1 MNSNEALASLQLL
14 VLVAKANGVISE
26 EERAGIQDALEGSSL
41 PGNHTVDSLLAENQ
55 TLDSVLAVLQS
66 EEAKHQSFSAAYLL
80 AHADGD
86 CSPEEKVL
94 LEDLQKR
101 WNISSSELAD
111 LHNAVMISQGTMAA
125 SVGAPSQAIRST
137 DSQDIIKI
145 HRILASIAGAVPI
158 PIIGEVM
165 VLTAQIRMVS
175 EIGRTYGRS
184 LDKASIKALLA
195 TAGLGTGARMA
206 ISSLAKLVPGFGSLV
221 GAAGA
226 FVATH
231 AMGQVAIKY
240 FESGGTLTTD
250 SIKSIF
256 KEQKAAGE
264 KEYQASKA
272 SIDANK
278 EVAAK
283 MTELGKQLKANTIT
297 QDQYD
302 AEIAKL
308 NVTV

>member
-1 MNSNEALASLQLL
+1 MESKEALASLQLL
-14 VLVAKANGVISE
+14 VHVAKANGVISE
-26 EERAGIQDALEGSSL
+26 EERSGIQDALEGSSL
-41 PGNHTVDSLLAENQ
+41 PGDYTIDSLLAEDQ
-55 TLDSVLAVLQS
+55 PLESVLAVIQS
-66 EEAKHQSFSAAYLL
+66 EEARHQSFSASYLL
-80 AHADGD
+80 AYADGE
-86 CSPEEKVL
+86 CSLEEKAL
-94 LEDLQKR
+94 LDDLQKR
-101 WNISSSELAD
+101 WNIPDSELAD
-111 LHNAVMISQGTMAA
+111 LHNAVMISQGSMGA
-125 SVGAPSQAIRST
+125 SVNAPSQAHRAE
-137 DSQDIIKI
+137 DSQQIIKVY
-145 HRILASIAGAVPI
+145 RILASIAGAVPI

-165 VLTAQIRMVS
+165 VLATQMRMVAK
-175 EIGRTYGRS
+175 IGETFGRS

-206 ISSLAKLVPGFGSLV
+206 ISSLAKLVPAFGSLV

-226 FVATH
+226 FVTTH

-240 FESGGTLTTD
+240 FESGGTLTND

-283 MTELGKQLKANTIT
+283 MTELGKQLKSGAIT

-308 NVTV
+308 NVAV

>member
-1 MNSNEALASLQLL
+1 MDSKEALASLQLL
-14 VLVAKANGVISE
+14 VLVAKANGLISE
-26 EERAGIQDALEGSSL
+26 EERTAIQDALEGSSL
-41 PGNHTVDSLLAENQ
+41 GDHTVDSLLAENQ
-55 TLDSVLAVLQS
+55 TLESVLAVIQS
-66 EEAKHQSFSAAYLL
+66 EEARHQSFSAAYLL
-80 AHADGD
+80 AHADGE
-86 CSPEEKVL
+86 CSSEEKEIL
-94 LEDLQKR
+94 DDIQAR
-101 WNISSSELAD
+101 WNIPNSEVTE

-125 SVGAPSQAIRST
+125 SANAPGQAHRIE
-137 DSQDIIKI
+137 DCQQIIKV
-145 HRILASIAGAVPI
+145 HRILASIAGAIPI

-175 EIGRTYGRS
+175 EIGKTHGRN

-231 AMGQVAIKY
+231 AMGQVAVKY

-283 MTELGKQLKANTIT
+283 MTELGKQLKSGTIT

>member
-26 EERAGIQDALEGSSL
+26 EERTGIQDALEGSSL

-55 TLDSVLAVLQS
+55 TLDSVLAVIQS
-66 EEAKHQSFSAAYLL
+66 EEARHQSFSAAYLL

-86 CSPEEKVL
+86 CSPEEKAL
-94 LEDLQKR
+94 LEDVQKR
-101 WNISSSELAD
+101 WNIPSSEMAD

-125 SVGAPSQAIRST
+125 SQGAPSQATRSS

-145 HRILASIAGAVPI
+145 YRILASIAGAVPI

-206 ISSLAKLVPGFGSLV
+206 VSSLAKLVPGFGSLV

-297 QDQYD
+297 QEQYD
-302 AEIAKL
+302 EEIAKL
-308 NVTV
+308 NVKI